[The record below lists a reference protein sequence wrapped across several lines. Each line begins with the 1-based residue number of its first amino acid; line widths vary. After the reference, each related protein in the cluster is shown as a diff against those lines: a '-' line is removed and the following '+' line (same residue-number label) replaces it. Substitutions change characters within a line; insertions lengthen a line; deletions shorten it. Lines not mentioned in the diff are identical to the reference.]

1 MKIEL
6 TNIVETNE
14 LLNLVLENINSA
26 VFLVDKEARVTE
38 VNDPGTILFSKPA
51 KEMIGELCGNAIG
64 CINPYF
70 YKVDCGTSP
79 KCTKC
84 GIRQSILQSFSEKI
98 PTTKSILKRAF
109 IIDDKQIDKTFL
121 FSTRVLNISGQ
132 ERVMIVIDDITEMEN
147 QKDLLVELNEEKNRF
162 LGIAAHD
169 LRSPI
174 SVIQMYAK
182 TYLDFYE
189 KNLTDQ
195 QINLIETILGK
206 SKYMLS
212 MLEDLLDISKI
223 ESGIHEMEPKETE
236 YVSFVDN
243 IIANHQ
249 LIAQKKEMTITFE
262 SKIPATLIN
271 IDEINM
277 ERVLSNLVQNAI
289 KYSYRGSAII
299 VRLSLDNNQI
309 KTEVIDTGIGIPLE
323 KQKDLFK
330 PFISL
335 ISKGTEGEK
344 SVGLGLNIVKKI
356 VEAHHGS
363 VGVISDLGKGSNFYF
378 MLPCQE
384 V

>member
-6 TNIVETNE
+6 NNVSETNE

-26 VFLVDKEARVTE
+26 VFLVDHEARITNI
-38 VNDPGTILFSKPA
+38 NDPGTILFSKPA

-70 YKVDCGTSP
+70 YKVDCGTTP
-79 KCTKC
+79 KCQKC
-84 GIRQSILQSFSEKI
+84 GIRTSIIRSFTEKV
-98 PTTKSILKRAF
+98 PTTKTILKRAF
-109 IIDDKQIDKTFL
+109 VIDNVQHDKTFL
-121 FSTRVLNISGQ
+121 YSTRIIKITDM
-132 ERVMIVIDDITEMEN
+132 ERVMIIVDDITEMEAQN
-147 QKDLLVELNEEKNRF
+147 ELLVALNEEKNRF

-174 SVIQMYAK
+174 SIVQMYAK
-182 TYLDFYE
+182 TFLDFYGKDLSE
-189 KNLTDQ
+189 Q
-195 QINLIETILGK
+195 QNSLMETILAK

-212 MLEDLLDISKI
+212 LLEDLLDISKI
-223 ESGIHEMEPKETE
+223 ESGVHDLEQKEIE

-249 LIAQKKEMTITFE
+249 LVAKKKEMTLSMKSCI
-262 SKIPATLIN
+262 SATLIK
-271 IDEINM
+271 IDEMKM
-277 ERVLSNLVQNAI
+277 ERVISNLLQNAI
-289 KYSYRGSAII
+289 KYSYRGSVITI
-299 VRLSLDNNQI
+299 QLSLEDGFI
-309 KTEVIDTGIGIPLE
+309 KTEVIDPGIGIPFD

-356 VEAHHGS
+356 VEAHNGS
-363 VGVISDLGKGSNFYF
+363 VGVVSEPGKGSNFYF
-378 MLPCQE
+378 KLPIS
-384 V
+384 